1 MERDI
6 VIPDRIARGAT
17 EMLGATGVAWL
28 ERLPP
33 IIADC
38 ARRWAIML
46 EAPFTQLSI
55 NYAAPGMRADGTPVV
70 LKVCIP
76 GDEFFTEAGALRLFD
91 GRGSVRLLE
100 ADLDRGALLLEQLRP
115 GTLLRTVTDDER
127 ATHIAASVMQRL
139 WRPAPA
145 QHSFPTVADWVGQ
158 MGKLAPILIG
168 PNHGFPY
175 AWIERAL
182 TLYRDL
188 TAAPAQPMLLH
199 GDLHHDNI
207 LASEREPW
215 LAIDPKGVIGEPVW
229 ETGPLLI
236 NQLPEP
242 LDVPSARRVLS
253 RRVSQLAE
261 ELGIDRQRL
270 AAWGVVRAVLAGYWT
285 VESHGTDWQDVLV
298 VAEAMS

>member
-1 MERDI
+1 MSI
-6 VIPDRIARGAT
+6 IIPERIARTAT
-17 EMLGATGVAWL
+17 EMLGAVGVAWL
-28 ERLPP
+28 ERLPT

-55 NYAAPGMRADGTPVV
+55 NYAAPGTRADGTPVV

-76 GDEFFTEAGALRLFD
+76 GDEFFTEAEALRLFA
-91 GRGSVRLLE
+91 GRGAAQLLD
-100 ADLDRGALLLEQLRP
+100 ADLERGALLLERLQP
-115 GTLLRTVTDDER
+115 GVLLRTVTDDER
-127 ATHIAASVMQRL
+127 ATHIAVDVMKRL

-145 QHSFPTVADWVGQ
+145 QHPFPSVARWVGN
-158 MGKLAPILIG
+158 MARKAPALIG
-168 PNHGFPY
+168 PGHPFPY
-175 AWIERAL
+175 TWIERAL
-182 TLYRDL
+182 ALYRDL
-188 TAAPAQPMLLH
+188 TAEPAQYMLLH

-207 LASEREPW
+207 LTAQREAW
-215 LAIDPKGVIGEPVW
+215 IAIDPKGVIGEPVW

-242 LDVPSARRVLS
+242 LNVTAARRVLG

-270 AAWGVVRAVLAGYWT
+270 AAWGLVRAVLSSFWT
-285 VESHGTDWQDVLV
+285 VEENGTDWDRALI
-298 VAEAMS
+298 VAEALAA